1 MTLEFSIL
9 KEDKTCRARLGLLQ
23 TTHGIV
29 ETPIFMPVATQAT
42 VKTMTPEEVRQV
54 GGRLIL
60 SNTYHLYLRPGHELI
75 REAGGA

>member
-29 ETPIFMPVATQAT
+29 ETQ
-42 VKTMTPEEVRQV
+42 QH
-54 GGRLIL
+54 L
-60 SNTYHLYLRPGHELI
+60 SSVLA
-75 REAGGA
+75 AGPRIDP